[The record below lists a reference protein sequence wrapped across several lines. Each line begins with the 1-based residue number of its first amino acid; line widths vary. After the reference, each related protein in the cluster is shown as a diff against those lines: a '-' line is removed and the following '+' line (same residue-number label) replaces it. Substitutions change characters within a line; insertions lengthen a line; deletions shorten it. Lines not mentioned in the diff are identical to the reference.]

1 VSVDRRAIVLLVVA
15 GVAVLGVLLFGVRIP
30 QWPEYHDFADQ
41 RTLAGIPNAMDVLS
55 NLAILIVGV
64 WGTLFVL
71 TRKGARTTGPLQ
83 PNYLAFFAGIAL
95 TALGSAYY
103 HLSPDNA
110 TLVWDRMPM
119 TIVFVGLLTI
129 VIGELISPRA
139 AWFLLMPLL
148 AVGAASVA
156 WWAMTE
162 QAGNGDLRPYALVQ
176 FLSPVLILLMLGMY
190 PHSRG
195 MFAGL
200 TWLGGV
206 YALAKICELYDLEIL
221 QTTGF
226 VSGHTLKHIVA
237 AAGTAGILVMLFR
250 RGQWTREPA
259 NS

>member
-1 VSVDRRAIVLLVVA
+1 MSLDRRVTVLLVVA
-15 GVAVLGVLLFGVRIP
+15 AVVVLGVMLFGVRIP
-30 QWPEYHDFADQ
+30 QWPEYHDFAD
-41 RTLAGIPNAMDVLS
+41 RRLLAGIPYAANVLS
-55 NLAILIVGV
+55 NLAILVVGI

-71 TRKGARTTGPLQ
+71 TRNGARTTGPLQ

-119 TIVFVGLLTI
+119 TIVFMGLLSI

-139 AWFLLMPLL
+139 ARLLLMPLL
-148 AVGAASVA
+148 AVGAVSVA

-190 PHSRG
+190 SHSRG

-200 TWLGGV
+200 AWLGGL
-206 YALAKICELYDLEIL
+206 YLLAKICELYDLEIL
-221 QTTGF
+221 QGTGF
-226 VSGHTLKHIVA
+226 VSGHTLKHVLA
-237 AAGTAGILVMLFR
+237 AAGTAGILVMLLS
-250 RGQWTREPA
+250 RGPWTREPA